1 MSCLPV
7 AGSSSACRCF
17 RPTPPEPVVGGL
29 IVALMVVVMRIAA
42 DVEIHFDT
50 VQQIPLMLALFA
62 TIGLGA
68 DLASLNAG
76 GPARWPS

>member
-1 MSCLPV
+1 
-7 AGSSSACRCF
+7 
-17 RPTPPEPVVGGL
+17 
-29 IVALMVVVMRIAA
+29 MVVVMRIAA